1 MDYNSQR
8 KTLVLPE
15 YGRHIHKMVEQAKT
29 IEDREERSKCAYSI
43 VSVMGN
49 LFPHLRD
56 VSDFKHK
63 LWDHLAM
70 MSGFEL
76 DIDYPYEVPKE
87 YNFNSVPE
95 KVPYNDYA
103 MRYKHYG
110 RIIEQMIAKAIVMED
125 GDLKEHLISL
135 IVTQMRKSLLNWNRD
150 NATDERVLQ
159 DLKKLSKG
167 ELVATPKHFMQSEA
181 REPQANRMRKKYFPR
196 KHREQ

>member
-15 YGRHIHKMVEQAKT
+15 YGRHIHKMVEHAKT

-181 REPQANRMRKKYFPR
+181 REPQANRMRKKHFPR

>member
-15 YGRHIHKMVEQAKT
+15 YGRHIHKMVEHAKT

-87 YNFNSVPE
+87 YSFNSVPE

-125 GDLKEHLISL
+125 GELKEHLISL

-181 REPQANRMRKKYFPR
+181 REPQANRMRKKHFPR